1 MALITRVYLVDDLD
15 GSENDVST
23 VTFTLD
29 GKDYEIDLSAGNA
42 DRLRGKLAKFTD
54 AASPV
59 RTKGAP
65 TQRNSRAALPRT
77 SRDQTQAVRDWARS
91 NGHEVSDR
99 GRISRSIQ
107 EAFDAAH

>member
-1 MALITRVYLVDDLD
+1 MAKKVNVSLIDDFDGKQADETVQFGLD
-15 GSENDVST
+15 GVS
-23 VTFTLD
+23 
-29 GKDYEIDLSAGNA
+29 YEIDLSAGNA

-54 AASPV
+54 AASPL

-91 NGHEVSDR
+91 N
-99 GRISRSIQ
+99 
-107 EAFDAAH
+107 

>member
-1 MALITRVYLVDDLD
+1 MALVTRVYLVDDLD
-15 GSENDVST
+15 GSEDDVST

-65 TQRNSRAALPRT
+65 TQSNSRAALPRT

-91 NGHEVSDR
+91 TGHVVSDR

-107 EAFDAAH
+107 EAFNAAH